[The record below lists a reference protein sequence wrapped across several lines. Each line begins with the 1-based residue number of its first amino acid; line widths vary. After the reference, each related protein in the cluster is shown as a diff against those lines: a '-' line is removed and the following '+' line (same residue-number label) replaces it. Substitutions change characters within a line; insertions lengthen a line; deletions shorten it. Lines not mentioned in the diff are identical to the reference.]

1 MSDKSF
7 QCELLCKSLQSELVC
22 CITNS
27 LDKIAVAISVGHT
40 LYKSTAF
47 FPKQFV
53 LPQTESHFTMD
64 VIDANDT
71 DGCMV
76 VYLAEDVLL
85 LSSIDKVFLSII
97 TPVVVTFGAIFNL
110 AFLFVLYRIEEMQT
124 LTNFYLANLAAA
136 DLGTLLSLG
145 GQYIT
150 LYINSPKFNVGW
162 AFKEFWG
169 CLLTGF
175 SGYLFYFGSVFFLTI
190 VVFDRYMAICF
201 PLKYMVMKTKSYVAR
216 VTCILW
222 IVSLCMASTSSR
234 YTVSGIGCVQ
244 DVSSIIK
251 INLCFSN
258 KVSQELEITI
268 GLLDLSQFLIS
279 FSTCIFMMTH
289 IIYILS
295 IRVNSSDSAGT
306 KKVRNKIARMLIIN
320 AIIFFLCQVPF
331 QIYNVDYLFYLI
343 TSKHIIKNNSTWNII
358 GWLGRVASLVNSSI
372 NPIVY
377 NMTNDR
383 YRKAFKAAFSFGR
396 ASDTG
401 SISSVISNDLRVSSS
416 TM

>member
-1 MSDKSF
+1 
-7 QCELLCKSLQSELVC
+7 
-22 CITNS
+22 
-27 LDKIAVAISVGHT
+27 
-40 LYKSTAF
+40 
-47 FPKQFV
+47 
-53 LPQTESHFTMD
+53 MD
-64 VIDANDT
+64 EFDANDT
-71 DGCMV
+71 DGCMA
-76 VYLAEDVLL
+76 VYLLEEVYVL
-85 LSSIDKVFLSII
+85 SVFDKVFLSII
-97 TPVVVTFGAIFNL
+97 TPVAVSFGAIFNL

-124 LTNFYLANLAAA
+124 LTNFYLANLAVA
-136 DLGTLLSLG
+136 DLGTLVSLG
-145 GQYIT
+145 GQYIAQ
-150 LYINSPKFNVGW
+150 YINSPKFDIGW
-162 AFKEFWG
+162 AFKDILG
-169 CLLTGF
+169 CLMTGLF
-175 SGYLFYFGSVFFLTI
+175 GYLFYFASVFFLTI
-190 VVFDRYMAICF
+190 VVFDRYMTICF

-295 IRVNSSDSAGT
+295 TRIDSSKSVGF
-306 KKVRNKIARMLIIN
+306 KKVRNKIAHMLIIN

-331 QIYNVDYLFYLI
+331 QISNLDYFFHLI
-343 TSKHIIKNNSTWNII
+343 TKKHIIDNNSALSII
-358 GWLGRVASLVNSSI
+358 FWLGRVATLVNSSI

-383 YRKAFKAAFSFGR
+383 YRKAFRSAFDFKRG
-396 ASDTG
+396 
-401 SISSVISNDLRVSSS
+401 
-416 TM
+416 